1 MQIGG
6 RHSGDTV
13 AFLLDGIKVIDLA
26 SFLAGPG
33 AATLLADYGAEVIK
47 IEPPGGDGYRRL
59 HGNWEV
65 DYNWQLTSRN
75 KRGMS
80 LDVRSEAGHDVLMKL
95 LEEADVMVTN
105 FRNDQLESYG
115 IGWQKLHE
123 HFPQLILAQLTGY
136 GNVGPDRQR
145 RGYDST
151 AFFARAGLMEITRQ
165 PNEAPP
171 FPPGGIGDHS
181 TAMTLF
187 AGIMMAFYKRDREG
201 KGSFVETSLIA
212 TGCWTNG
219 MQLQGAIAGF
229 DIGQALDKAGARSPF
244 AMVYTTRD
252 DRHICLVLTNPKKEF
267 REVAGTLGLSEW
279 ADDERF
285 SDTRSIMQNRN
296 EVRDRFREAIRS
308 RKLQDVCQAFDE
320 MQLTYGVVESLSE
333 VVRDAHLIEN
343 EIVVRTGS
351 ENPLFG
357 WTINNPIRI
366 SGEARRVA
374 NDPPEYGQDTRT
386 ILEEHGFTNADIEQ
400 LLSDQIVFAEQ

>member
-1 MQIGG
+1 M
-6 RHSGDTV
+6 
-13 AFLLDGIKVIDLA
+13 AYLLDGIKVIDLA

-33 AATLLADYGAEVIK
+33 AATLMADYGAEVIK

-59 HGNWEV
+59 HGKWEV

-80 LDVRSEAGHDVLMKL
+80 LDVCSESGRDVLMRL

-115 IGWQKLHE
+115 ISWQLLHE
-123 HFPQLILAQLTGY
+123 SFPRLILAQLTGY

-145 RGYDST
+145 RGYDAT

-171 FPPGGIGDHS
+171 FPPGGIGDHA

-187 AGIMMAFYKRDREG
+187 AGIMMALYKRNLEG
-201 KGSFVETSLIA
+201 EGSFIETSLIA

-229 DIGQALDKAGARSPF
+229 DVGQALDKAGARSPF

-252 DRHICLVLTNPKKEF
+252 ERHICLVLTNPKKEF
-267 REVAGTLGLSEW
+267 KELAGSLGLAVW

-285 SDTRSIMQNRN
+285 SDTRSVMRNRD
-296 EVRDRFREAIRS
+296 EVRDKFREAIRS
-308 RKLQDVCQAFDE
+308 RNLKEVCLAFDE
-320 MQLTYGVVESLSE
+320 MQLTYGVVETLSE
-333 VVRDAHLIEN
+333 VVCDAHLIEN
-343 EIVVRTGS
+343 EVVVRTDS
-351 ENPLFG
+351 DNPLFG

-374 NDPPEYGQDTRT
+374 NDPPDYGQDTRT
-386 ILEEHGFTNADIEQ
+386 LLEEHGFSHAHIER
-400 LLSDQIVFAEQ
+400 LLRERIVFASE

>member
-1 MQIGG
+1 M
-6 RHSGDTV
+6 
-13 AFLLDGIKVIDLA
+13 AYLLEGIKVIDLA

-33 AATLLADYGAEVIK
+33 AATLMADYGAEVIK

-80 LDVRSEAGHDVLMKL
+80 LDVRTESGLVVLMKL
-95 LEEADVMVTN
+95 LEEADVLVTN

-115 IGWQKLHE
+115 IGWEKLHDK
-123 HFPQLILAQLTGY
+123 FPKLILAQLTGY
-136 GNVGPDRQR
+136 GNAGPDRFR

-171 FPPGGIGDHS
+171 FPPGGIGDHA

-187 AGIMMAFYKRDREG
+187 AGIMMALYKRDRAGE
-201 KGSFVETSLIA
+201 GSFVETSLIA

-229 DIGQALDKAGARSPF
+229 DVGRALDKAGARSPF

-252 DRHICLVLTNPKKEF
+252 SRHICLVLTNPQKEF
-267 REVAGTLGLSEW
+267 REVASSLGLAEW

-285 SDTRSIMQNRN
+285 SETRSIMRNRD
-296 EVRDRFREAIRS
+296 EVRDRFRTAIAARNLEELCLS
-308 RKLQDVCQAFDE
+308 FDE
-320 MQLTYGVVESLSE
+320 MQLTYGVVETLTDVIS
-333 VVRDAHLIEN
+333 DAHLIEN
-343 EIVVRTGS
+343 EVVVPTDS
-351 ENPLFG
+351 ENPLFD

-366 SGEARRVA
+366 LGEARKAA
-374 NDPPEYGQDTRT
+374 NDPPEYGQDTLT
-386 ILEEHGFTNADIEQ
+386 ILEEHGFTRDDIEK
-400 LLSDQIVFAEQ
+400 LITDRIVFAAE